1 MKALN
6 NQQSP
11 KQKTFFNKC
20 HFLILEKKDLEL
32 SATIIEA
39 TARMFSQYPT
49 FTMILSDHQPHSQ
62 LFYNKGNS
70 PLVFTNIHSVLLINI
85 SISTVIVVCK
95 NYYENIPSHA
105 LVGGG
110 IREKILPSLSLYNL
124 IHRMSS
130 V

>member
-11 KQKTFFNKC
+11 KQKTFFNKY

-70 PLVFTNIHSVLLINI
+70 PLVFTNTNIHSVLLINI
-85 SISTVIVVCK
+85 SMST
-95 NYYENIPSHA
+95 
-105 LVGGG
+105 
-110 IREKILPSLSLYNL
+110 LYSDSRL
-124 IHRMSS
+124 
-130 V
+130 